1 MLVHVAKCTPFSGT
15 VVWWGRGTLSSA
27 SDKWN
32 TMIDSQRFRYEW
44 DLPFCLNINAIQHA
58 MTYGSFN
65 RGLKLAFS
73 VRMALGLVRV
83 ATKLSMIQNDIVVH
97 TTTTS
102 SSHHHSFII
111 HHNNNY
117 KTVIHL
123 YIYFLVCFKIHYYY
137 KRLRMATTQHYILII
152 TSREEHIG

>member
-1 MLVHVAKCTPFSGT
+1 MRVEKCRPFSGT
-15 VVWWGRGTLSSA
+15 VWWSRGTLSSA
-27 SDKWN
+27 SDRWS
-32 TMIDSQRFRYEW
+32 TMVGLPRFRYEW

-102 SSHHHSFII
+102 SSHHHHSLFVII
-111 HHNNNY
+111 III

-137 KRLRMATTQHYILII
+137 KRLRMATTTQHYILII